1 MLKTK
6 QIMMI
11 NSIGNIVL
19 ENDFQL
25 EKGDNNIKINTLKI
39 NQGLYYLLMNIEGEI
54 VQIGTVIKE

>member
-1 MLKTK
+1 
-6 QIMMI
+6 MI